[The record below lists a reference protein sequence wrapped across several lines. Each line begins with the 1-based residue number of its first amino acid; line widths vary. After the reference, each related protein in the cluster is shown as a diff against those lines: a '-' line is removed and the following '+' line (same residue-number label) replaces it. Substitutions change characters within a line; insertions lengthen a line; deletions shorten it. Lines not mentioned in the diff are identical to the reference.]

1 MVYRNSTAA
10 LFLQPSSENKCLP
23 IVWYN
28 NLRKV
33 KHLFNML
40 VYVIIYMKHCKFEQ
54 IHVEYDSSVKKV
66 KEELYPA
73 DKYRY
78 DSTLYISGRLPK
90 INLTMLAPIPMGCKN
105 DLETDEGGGD
115 LMLYLSETM
124 NVLHLCVKF

>member
-1 MVYRNSTAA
+1 
-10 LFLQPSSENKCLP
+10 
-23 IVWYN
+23 
-28 NLRKV
+28 
-33 KHLFNML
+33 ML

-90 INLTMLAPIPMGCKN
+90 IYLTMLAPIPMGCKN
-105 DLETDEGGGD
+105 DLETDGGGED